1 MVQQFNAP
9 QGTRQAV
16 IMFLK
21 GSATPIVMYFDNP
34 QAVYSELK
42 QVMKSPTSVL
52 VEKEPIGPI
61 KKVCFVST
69 QISGL
74 LLQEE
79 PFIKQM

>member
-1 MVQQFNAP
+1 MVQNFNAG
-9 QGTRQAV
+9 QKTRQAV
-16 IMFLK
+16 ILFLK
-21 GSATPIVMYFDNP
+21 GSATPIVMYYDNP

-42 QVMKSPTSVL
+42 QLMKSPNPVL

-69 QISGL
+69 QISGV

-79 PFIKQM
+79 PMV